1 MGSESAVVRDS
12 TASTL
17 LEQAEGARKHR
28 DFRVLYVSYDGALEP
43 LGAAQ
48 VLPYIEGLA
57 ARSLA
62 IDLIS
67 FEKPVDI
74 ADHCRRESLVE
85 RLRTAGIRWRIL
97 RYHGKPTLPAT
108 ALDLV
113 VGAREIARAARCH
126 GGQTLVHAR
135 GYVAALM
142 ALMARRIC
150 DAQLLFDTR
159 SFMIDERV
167 DCGMWSERSVLVRA
181 ARAIERYLLSSA
193 DAVTV
198 VSRAGAQSLP
208 SPAACASAGCLRVIP
223 PCVDLSRFRTAANPE
238 AAKRELGLPPGPVV
252 VHSGALS
259 TWYLADYTFRVG
271 VEFARKS
278 AGTFLVLT
286 RELDFAKAL
295 DTRHNAMAVIRYAD
309 YDTMPRWLAAC
320 DAGLAI
326 VRPGA
331 AKRGSMPVKLG
342 EYLASGLAAVA
353 TATVGDVAMHLSGST
368 VGLAF
373 DPDSETPENIAARL
387 VQAASNPRRASISRV
402 LAERLYALELGI
414 REYAG
419 LYEKL
424 GYSPNSAND
433 PE

>member
-1 MGSESAVVRDS
+1 
-12 TASTL
+12 L
-17 LEQAEGARKHR
+17 C
-28 DFRVLYVSYDGALEP
+28 VLYVSYDGALEP

-57 ARSLA
+57 ARSLT

-67 FEKPVDI
+67 FEKPPDI
-74 ADHCRRESLVE
+74 ADHSRRESLVE
-85 RLRTAGIRWRIL
+85 RLRTAGVGWRML
-97 RYHGKPTLPAT
+97 RYHGRPRLPAT
-108 ALDLV
+108 ALDIV
-113 VGAREIARAARCH
+113 AGAREIARAARSH
-126 GGQTLVHAR
+126 DGQTLVHAR

-142 ALMARRIC
+142 GLMARRIC
-150 DAQLLFDTR
+150 DAKLLFDTR

-167 DCGMWSERSVLVRA
+167 DCGMWSNRSMLVRA
-181 ARAIERYLLSSA
+181 ARAVERRLLSTA

-208 SPAACASAGCLRVIP
+208 SPAACAAAGRLRVIP
-223 PCVDLSRFRTAANPE
+223 PCVDLSRFRTVANPE
-238 AAKRELGLPPGPVV
+238 AAKRTLDLSPGPVV

-286 RELDFAKAL
+286 RELELAKAL
-295 DTRHNAMAVIRYAD
+295 DTRHNARAVIRYAD

-342 EYLASGLAAVA
+342 EYLACGLAAAA
-353 TATVGDVAMHLSGST
+353 TATVGDVALHLSGST

-373 DPDSETPENIAARL
+373 DPDAEAPQDIAARL
-387 VQAASNPRRASISRV
+387 LEAAANPRRASIARS

-414 REYAG
+414 REYAD
-419 LYEKL
+419 LYEDL
-424 GYSPNSAND
+424 GSSPLGGSR
-433 PE
+433 P